1 MKWVAVAYA
10 FDSAIDRPTA
20 PMRTIQ
26 NRNLTFQ
33 KHLAAQ
39 AKTFRPDLAYREG
52 LPHAGATGLQSI
64 IVVVIGSAQP
74 TCLRVDCNP
83 RGLVAL

>member
-26 NRNLTFQ
+26 
-33 KHLAAQ
+33 KSHLPKTPRCQ